1 MSLWRKDCPC
11 AEQNAVSRKELLALL
26 SFMTYEFWNSLEGVL
41 YTVSRF
47 PTEAQ
52 TPHIK

>member
-1 MSLWRKDCPC
+1 MSLWRQDCPC
-11 AEQNAVSRKELLALL
+11 AEQNAISRQEFLAVL
-26 SFMTYEFWNSLEGVL
+26 SFTTYEFWNSLEGVP

-52 TPHIK
+52 TPDIK